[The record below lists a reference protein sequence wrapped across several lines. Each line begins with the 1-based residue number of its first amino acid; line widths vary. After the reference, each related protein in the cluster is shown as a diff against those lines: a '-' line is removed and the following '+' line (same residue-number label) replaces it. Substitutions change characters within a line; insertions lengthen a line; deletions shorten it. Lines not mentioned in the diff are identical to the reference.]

1 VEHYAHTALMDML
14 TTAATGPDLAGV
26 LGSLSCQRPVMDAL
40 IEGMGPVVSMLLQ
53 VTLGLGGRAA
63 AGTVSLGSAEDEL
76 RISGRDL
83 MRAVLQAVVNAASA
97 AQERVP
103 GGVDGP
109 DGVRRPLRPR
119 PLDRTRELRYR
130 GPWRLP
136 GPDSPAGCREL
147 DARLRHDH
155 SFRVTRPGYWTHVDP
170 GCDDS
175 DLSSGYRR

>member
-1 VEHYAHTALMDML
+1 MEHYAHTALMDML

-136 GPDSPAGCREL
+136 GPDSH
-147 DARLRHDH
+147 RLAAA
-155 SFRVTRPGYWTHVDP
+155 SLTPGYDMTTPFVSRARATGRTWIRAATT
-170 GCDDS
+170 
-175 DLSSGYRR
+175 RT